1 MSMVPQLT
9 LVPDTVFNYLSKKL
23 TLLIAGLILFGCT
36 ASNDDNYPTVS
47 YIAETEPVVTNDDA
61 ADDPAIWINLDNTA
75 NSLIFGTDKKSGIY
89 VYDLKGNILSYQNLG
104 SINNVDLR
112 VIDDELHL
120 VSSNRSDSTLDYW
133 IFPTEGLY
141 QYFENNPD
149 NAFSEES
156 LIFASEADK

>member
-61 ADDPAIWINLDNTA
+61 ADDPC
-75 NSLIFGTDKKSGIY
+75 
-89 VYDLKGNILSYQNLG
+89 
-104 SINNVDLR
+104 
-112 VIDDELHL
+112 
-120 VSSNRSDSTLDYW
+120 
-133 IFPTEGLY
+133 PTH
-141 QYFENNPD
+141 F
-149 NAFSEES
+149 
-156 LIFASEADK
+156 

>member
-1 MSMVPQLT
+1 MQ
-9 LVPDTVFNYLSKKL
+9 DTVFNYLSKKL

-36 ASNDDNYPTVS
+36 ASNDDSYPTVS

-120 VSSNRSDSTLDYW
+120 VSSNRSDSTL
-133 IFPTEGLY
+133 TTG
-141 QYFENNPD
+141 YFQQRVFINTLKTT
-149 NAFSEES
+149 
-156 LIFASEADK
+156 LIMLFQKS